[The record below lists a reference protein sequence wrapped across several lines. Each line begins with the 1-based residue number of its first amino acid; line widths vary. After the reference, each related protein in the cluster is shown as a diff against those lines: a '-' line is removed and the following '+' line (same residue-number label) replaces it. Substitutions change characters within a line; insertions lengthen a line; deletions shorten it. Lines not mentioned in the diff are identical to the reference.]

1 MCFGSG
7 NKYDHCGTDFIMTR
21 SLYEKE
27 MLKQRDEHY
36 LRTRC
41 LPYFH
46 LAGVTK
52 SGTTDLYDK
61 LIKHQDIVEPSM
73 KEPLYYNRHRLRK

>member
-1 MCFGSG
+1 M
-7 NKYDHCGTDFIMTR
+7 KTEHCSLDFNQMRALFKKALTTNPMEYYI
-21 SLYEKE
+21 
-27 MLKQRDEHY
+27 H
-36 LRTRC
+36 TRC

-61 LIKHQDIVEPSM
+61 LIKPSRYSGTLN
-73 KEPLYYNRHRLRK
+73 ERTNVL